1 MEPRLVITSKPSAAV
16 TYRYFI
22 GIWPPAVDVRA
33 RDALVMPSSPSGDG
47 TQRCGVLLEP
57 VCRRQTLLPEC
68 VSVCL
73 TALLQ
78 DWDDSSL
85 TGTTSESWV
94 LHSPGTSAP
103 GAEAFQDLLLE
114 LCAHCV
120 HVVRHTITQYR
131 AQIKGFIRHH
141 ETTVPLYTLLP

>member
-1 MEPRLVITSKPSAAV
+1 MS
-16 TYRYFI
+16 
-22 GIWPPAVDVRA
+22 
-33 RDALVMPSSPSGDG
+33 SSPLGDG
-47 TQRCGVLLEP
+47 TQHCDVLLEP

-103 GAEAFQDLLLE
+103 GAEAFQHLLVE

-120 HVVRHTITQYR
+120 HVVRRTHNTGPRLKDLFAIMKPQCLCDNC
-131 AQIKGFIRHH
+131 IKMMNLS
-141 ETTVPLYTLLP
+141 TS